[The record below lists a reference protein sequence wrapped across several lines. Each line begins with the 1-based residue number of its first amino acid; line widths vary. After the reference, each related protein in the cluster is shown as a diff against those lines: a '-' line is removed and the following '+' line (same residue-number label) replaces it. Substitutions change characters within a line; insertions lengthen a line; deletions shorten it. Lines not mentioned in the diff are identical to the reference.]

1 MSAAPQL
8 DPSDGAPITWFRSL
22 TDTTALCKDTA
33 WSELFSDFSK
43 PQPFTGRGWSPAEFH
58 PPERKLENVE
68 RVHALVLDYDGNVS
82 IDEMLTAL
90 AGYECLVH
98 TTRSHTPES
107 PRFRVVLP
115 LSRSVTPKEYESLW
129 AGAAERW
136 SGLDKSTKDP
146 SRFWY
151 VPGTDNDHFLAFT
164 LQGEKLNPDALRATT
179 PPAPLPPVR
188 ALPRERDASRVD
200 RARAYIERMPPAVSG
215 AHGHTALWSVAR
227 KLVQDFGLDDHAALD
242 LLREYNQRCVPS
254 WSEKELRHKVTS
266 ARDKAK
272 VSNPVQDRPRD
283 DVAGVRTPWSS
294 DAEQAG
300 NAWPDLV
307 PFDDVGRLPR
317 FPVDALP
324 ETLRAWVEA
333 EATATQTPPE
343 LAAAIVIA
351 VLSTITAKH
360 FDVQV
365 KPGWVEPLSLYMLAA
380 MLPGERK
387 SQVFKDASKR
397 LREWE
402 KTRAEA
408 MKATIAAAVT
418 ARTIKE
424 KRLDALIT
432 KAAKGDTNSA
442 NAGQEAQEL
451 AIELAESYIPVAPL
465 LSVDDVTPEKLSSL
479 MYEHGGRM
487 AVMSA
492 EGGIFDTIAGRY
504 ANGIPNIE
512 VLLKGHAGDDLRVDR
527 VNRAPLHI
535 QSPTLTMCICAQP
548 EVLQGLTSKPTFA
561 GRGLLARFL
570 YVLPTSLMGS
580 RDVSPPPV
588 PREVTAAYE
597 KLVSSLLS
605 RTNRERKQREIAA
618 ERLTLSPEAVEGVH
632 GFMRRIEVQLGPGGD
647 LEQIRD
653 WGAKAAGALVRIAA
667 LLHLADSFESS
678 ESFEQGVVSRRDLDE
693 SEKILLFFLSHS
705 MAAFRVMGMDSTL
718 ANARKLLNWI
728 QRNQFDTFSK
738 RDAQQKNRA
747 LFKTAS
753 DLDPVLK
760 TLEEH
765 GYIRRARSAPT
776 GGRPSPTFE
785 VNPSAQKPQKPQK
798 AATTAS

>member
-8 DPSDGAPITWFRSL
+8 DPSDVAPITWFQSL
-22 TDTTALCKDTA
+22 TDTTALCKDTI
-33 WSELFSDFSK
+33 WSDLFSDFSK
-43 PQPFTGRGWSPAEFH
+43 PQKFTGRGWSPAEFH

-90 AGYECLVH
+90 AGYQCHIH
-98 TTRSHTPES
+98 TTRSHTPEC

-136 SGLDKSTKDP
+136 PGLDKSPKDP
-146 SRFWY
+146 SRFWF
-151 VPGTDNDHFLAFT
+151 VPGTDSEHFLAFT
-164 LQGEKLNPDALRATT
+164 LDGEKLNPGSLRAS
-179 PPAPLPPVR
+179 PPPVR
-188 ALPRERDASRVD
+188 AFPRECDTALAD
-200 RARAYIERMPPAVSG
+200 RARAYIEKMPPAVSG
-215 AHGHTALWSVAR
+215 SGGHTATFNVAR
-227 KLVQDFGLDDHAALD
+227 KLVQDFGLDDQSALE
-242 LLREYNQRCVPS
+242 LLRAYNQRCIPP
-254 WSEKELRHKVTS
+254 WSEKELRHKVDQ
-266 ARDKAK
+266 ARDKAT

-283 DVAGVRTPWSS
+283 DVAGARKPWSS

-300 NAWPDLV
+300 NAWPDLI

-324 ETLRAWVEA
+324 QTLRDWVEA

-351 VLSTITAKH
+351 VLSTIAAKH

-402 KTRAEA
+402 KARADA
-408 MKATIAAAVT
+408 MKAAIAAAVT

-432 KAAKGDTNSA
+432 KAARGDEKSA
-442 NAGQEAQEL
+442 SAGQEAQEL
-451 AIELAESYIPVAPL
+451 AIELAESHIPVAPL

-580 RDVSPPPV
+580 RDVAPPPV
-588 PREVTAAYE
+588 PGGVTAAYE
-597 KLVSSLLS
+597 KLVNSLLHK
-605 RTNRERKQREIAA
+605 TDRERKQREIAA
-618 ERLTLSPEAVEGVH
+618 ERLTLSAEAVDGVH
-632 GFMRRIEVQLGPGGD
+632 AFMRRIEVQLGPGGD

-653 WGAKAAGALVRIAA
+653 WGAKASGALVRIAA
-667 LLHLADSFESS
+667 LLHLAGSSESS

-728 QRNQFDTFSK
+728 QKNHFDTFSK

-765 GYIRRARSAPT
+765 GYIRRAKSPAT
-776 GGRPSPTFE
+776 GGRPSLTFE

-798 AATTAS
+798 GSAS